1 MASTIETSMVKQ
13 FSSNIYHLSQQ
24 QDSRVWSLFNRKETL
39 NSEEAYFD
47 RIGLIDDMQEKVGRN
62 SDVTFNDVPYT
73 RRRLTMR
80 DYYWATLVDKEDK
93 LRLIHSPESEYAKAA
108 RAQVARKMDDIAVAS
123 LLGTVYS
130 GKAGATAVTLPDT
143 QKIACV
149 SGGAHS
155 QMNIETLRF
164 LKYKFDAAEVEDM
177 DRHILLGASEIRA
190 LLAETAITSS
200 DYAAVKALVNGEINT
215 FMGFKFH
222 RTERLPFLTA
232 TSTINYTT
240 GVVGS
245 GGGTAAVG
253 TKRCI
258 AFAGSAMIAGIGANP
273 VAKLSERADK
283 HYANQLYYSMS
294 IGAMRM
300 EEEKVIEI
308 LVKQS

>member
-1 MASTIETSMVKQ
+1 MASSIETSMVKQ

-24 QDSRVWSLFNRKETL
+24 KDSRVWSLFNRKETL

-47 RIGLIDDMQEKVGRN
+47 RLGAINDVQEKVGRN
-62 SDVTFNDVPYT
+62 SDVQFSDVPYT
-73 RRRLTMR
+73 RRRLTMS

-93 LRLIHSPESEYAKAA
+93 LRLIHSPESEFAIAA
-108 RAQVARKMDDIAVAS
+108 RSQMARKMDDIGIAA

-143 QKIACV
+143 QKIAAV

-155 QMNIETLRF
+155 QFNIETLRH
-164 LKYKFDAAEVEDM
+164 LKYKFDVNEVEDM
-177 DRHILLGASEIRA
+177 NRHILLGAAEIRA
-190 LLAETAITSS
+190 LLQEDEMTSS
-200 DYAAVKALVNGEINT
+200 DYAAVKALVHGEINT
-215 FMGFKFH
+215 FMGFNFH
-222 RTERLPFLTA
+222 RIERLPFTTA
-232 TSTINYTT
+232 STTIDYAT
-240 GVVGS
+240 GAVGS
-245 GGGTAAVG
+245 GAGTAASG
-253 TKRCI
+253 SKRCI

-273 VAKLSERADK
+273 TAKLSERADK